1 MAAGPGVVVGG
12 RHRRRWRLDSLM
24 KCEVMGLCHL
34 QQDLFHPQPGSPRG
48 TVTDTAE
55 SVSLLYDQ
63 DVWSHP
69 MLDFLQLGAL

>member
-1 MAAGPGVVVGG
+1 
-12 RHRRRWRLDSLM
+12 M
-24 KCEVMGLCHL
+24 KFEVMGLCHL